1 MDENG
6 TVIEDG
12 SLVQGC
18 IGAMPRL
25 PSFKKIMKTKFHPN
39 IFKFGGDLIKT
50 TGSEAIASVYTN
62 KEML

>member
-1 MDENG
+1 
-6 TVIEDG
+6 
-12 SLVQGC
+12 
-18 IGAMPRL
+18 MPRL